1 MKKSLSRGV
10 QLALA
15 VIVLMFAG
23 IIYAWSNLSSP
34 LAELF
39 SDASA
44 LTFTYTLTIWFFC
57 IGGLVSGLMAAKVS
71 VRGRMILSAVLLLAG
86 FLVTSCLRKGG
97 SIVLLYLAYGVLAGG
112 GIGIVYN
119 TVIAS
124 VTSLFPD
131 KKGFCSGMLMM
142 GFGLGSFLI
151 GLAAANIL
159 KADLLGWRTLYRLLG
174 ALSALALFLGALLLS
189 PAKAKQSAPA
199 ATEDADD
206 LAPREMLRRGSFW
219 KLFVF
224 FVLFSAVGSSALAL
238 SRSFCASVNIPAAA
252 AAVIAATV
260 SVANSAGRLASGAL
274 FDKLGLTKT
283 KFATSGIA
291 IGAPLLALLGILLHS
306 TVLAVA
312 GLLLCGFSYGFSP
325 TVSAAFTMEFYGKKH
340 YGANLSIINL
350 VLIPGAFVP
359 TLSTMLLT
367 RSGGSYWIVFALL
380 CVFSLIGLAINCT
393 IRAR

>member
-1 MKKSLSRGV
+1 MKKSLSRGA
-10 QLALA
+10 QLTVA

-23 IIYAWSNLSSP
+23 IIYAWSNISSP

-39 SDASA
+39 PDASA

-57 IGGLVSGLMAAKVS
+57 IGGLVSGLISAKVG
-71 VRGRMILSAVLLLAG
+71 VRERMILSAALLLAG
-86 FLVTSCLRKGG
+86 FFVTSCLREAS
-97 SIVLLYLAYGVLAGG
+97 SIALLYLAYGVLAGG

-142 GFGLGSFLI
+142 GFGIGSFLI

-159 KADLLGWRTLYRLLG
+159 KADALGWRTLYRILG
-174 ALSALALFLGALLLS
+174 ALSALTLLLGALLLS
-189 PAKAKQSAPA
+189 PAKGKKPA
-199 ATEDADD
+199 AVSEDADD
-206 LAPREMLRRGSFW
+206 LSPREMLRRPSFW

-238 SRSFCASVNIPAAA
+238 SRSFCASVSIPAAA

-306 TVLAVA
+306 TVLAVI

-359 TLSTMLLT
+359 TLATMLLN
-367 RSGGSYWIVFALL
+367 RSGGSYWIVFGLL

-393 IRAR
+393 IKSR